1 MKISQ
6 TEMQREKKKNK
17 TLSTKN
23 RGIPRDIE
31 TNNLAKAK
39 AGIFQTVSNWPHM
52 LSPFSC
58 VWLPVILWTVGH

>member
-1 MKISQ
+1 MYSVDQTQKRKESVSLSMKISQ
-6 TEMQREKKKNK
+6 TEMQREKKKKKK

-39 AGIFQTVSNWPHM
+39 AGIFQTVSN
-52 LSPFSC
+52 
-58 VWLPVILWTVGH
+58 